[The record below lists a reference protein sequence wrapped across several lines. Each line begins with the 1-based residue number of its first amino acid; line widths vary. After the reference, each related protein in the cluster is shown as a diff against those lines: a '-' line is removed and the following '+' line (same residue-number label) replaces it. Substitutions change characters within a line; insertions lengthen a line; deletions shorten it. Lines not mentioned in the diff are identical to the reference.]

1 MLAGQ
6 PGRSGA
12 HTKMLKQVDFS
23 KGVRGTHAGKV
34 RIVGPV
40 DSLSDTAVK
49 LRKSLESDLKKLGV
63 FDKLEASEKK
73 QLRDAWSR
81 KLEKALAE

>member
-1 MLAGQ
+1 
-6 PGRSGA
+6 
-12 HTKMLKQVDFS
+12 MLKEVDFS

-40 DSLSDTAVK
+40 ESLSDTAAR

-63 FDKLEASEKK
+63 LDHLKAAEKK
-73 QLRDAWSR
+73 GLREAWDR
-81 KLEKALAE
+81 KLEKALAD

>member
-1 MLAGQ
+1 MF
-6 PGRSGA
+6 
-12 HTKMLKQVDFS
+12 KEVDFS

-40 DSLSDTAVK
+40 KSLSDTAAK

-63 FDKLEASEKK
+63 LDKIDASERKD
-73 QLRDAWSR
+73 LRESWNR
-81 KLEKALAE
+81 KLEKALAD